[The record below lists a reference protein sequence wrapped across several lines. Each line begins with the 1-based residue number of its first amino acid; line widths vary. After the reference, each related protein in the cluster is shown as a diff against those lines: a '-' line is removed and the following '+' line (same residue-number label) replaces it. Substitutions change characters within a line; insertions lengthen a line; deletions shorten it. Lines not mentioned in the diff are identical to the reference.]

1 MHITNNC
8 DIIDLQLRGRNCVLR
23 EGSFIMKK
31 RALLALGL
39 SVTLMFSNIVTVYAE
54 EDTNGTGSSAEVL
67 ALEAAKNPDDSNSA
81 TVEEDENAAVLAVTQ
96 STNNVGLAGTGDT
109 QTEVTDNV
117 SVKGTNSSGVETT
130 DTATI
135 TVNGNVSAEGE
146 SCKGVVAADK
156 STTTVTGNVTAE
168 GTGSYAVWAG
178 GFGGKE
184 GSTVNAGS
192 VTANGSNST
201 GVYAE
206 NHAKVT
212 VENDVKASEGTTSI
226 PDESGYV
233 HPVIGVSASGNANV
247 TVKGN
252 VEVNGAGTVGI
263 TVSNSGY
270 ITVGGDIT
278 ASGDKYVWEDNGEER
293 EVTGITAVGGLITV
307 KGNVT
312 SAGTGIIIERT
323 DEMINSNVAVK
334 GDVKGSSGIVMNTD
348 SGVTVGGTVT
358 ATDGTGLTILLEE
371 GESTGD
377 VTLGT
382 LSVEKDGE
390 TGILLDVNGMEYLQ
404 TIDDIIKAMPEIN
417 IFEINVKDN
426 ASYLWIDDRTEND
439 TVSGTGI
446 SKEEA
451 MNTILQQ
458 KVNYLLRTE
467 NTSNATISLDQDRAL
482 ENTKITFHV
491 KAADGYQVKGVS
503 AGKAAVIDNGDGSY
517 SVIVP
522 KGGGVNISAIVET
535 IIRDQQQNS
544 GSSESSASDIEVV
557 SAPTP
562 TQYES
567 EQKQVQQMIQ
577 NIVQGGNCVIK
588 SAELISFNRATFEAL
603 AARPDVSVDVIY
615 KWKGIKYKT
624 TIPAGYPVLDLLNED
639 GYCGCLYLNA
649 IFGSEVV
656 E

>member
-1 MHITNNC
+1 
-8 DIIDLQLRGRNCVLR
+8 
-23 EGSFIMKK
+23 MKK

-54 EDTNGTGSSAEVL
+54 EDTNGTESSAEVL

-96 STNNVGLAGTGDT
+96 STNNVGLAGTGDD
-109 QTEVTDNV
+109 QTKAEGNV

-130 DTATI
+130 KNANI
-135 TVNGNVSAEGE
+135 TVIGNVSAEGE
-146 SCKGVVAADK
+146 NCKGVVTADK

-168 GTGSYAVWAG
+168 GTGSFGVWANGSG
-178 GFGGKE
+178 GAGSGIK
-184 GSTVNAGS
+184 GSTVNTGS

-201 GVYAE
+201 GVYAD
-206 NHAKVT
+206 NYAKVT

-226 PDESGYV
+226 PDKSGYV
-233 HPVIGVSASGNANV
+233 HPVIGVRASGNANV

-252 VEVNGAGTVGI
+252 VEVNGTGAEGI

-278 ASGDKYVWEDNGEER
+278 ASGDKYVFKENVEER
-293 EVTGITAVGGLITV
+293 EVTGIKAVGGLITV
-307 KGNVT
+307 NGNVT
-312 SAGTGIIIERT
+312 ATGTGIIIRRT
-323 DEMINSNVAVK
+323 SDMINSDVVVK
-334 GDVKGSSGIVMNTD
+334 GDVKGSSGIVIND
-348 SGVTVGGTVT
+348 NSGVTVGGTVT
-358 ATDGTGLTILLEE
+358 ATDGTGLTILLADEE
-371 GESTGD
+371 SHGNA
-377 VTLGT
+377 TLGT
-382 LSVEKDGE
+382 LNVEKDGE
-390 TGILLDVNGMEYLQ
+390 TGILLDVKGMKYLQ
-404 TIDDIIKAMPEIN
+404 TIDDIMNAIPKID
-417 IFEINVKDN
+417 IFEINVKN
-426 ASYLWIDDRTEND
+426 NEYLQVDDGTENN
-439 TVSGTGI
+439 TILETNI
-446 SKEEA
+446 SKEDV
-451 MNTILQQ
+451 MNRTLQ
-458 KVNYLLRTE
+458 KKINYLLRTE

-503 AGKAAVIDNGDGSY
+503 AGKTAVIDNGDGSY

-522 KGGGVNISAIVET
+522 RGGGVNISAIVEA
-535 IIRDQQQNS
+535 IIRDQQQNG

-567 EQKQVQQMIQ
+567 EQKQVQQMIRS
-577 NIVQGGNCVIK
+577 IAQGGNCVIK
-588 SAELISFNRATFEAL
+588 SVGLISFNRATFEAL

-624 TIPAGYPVLDLLNED
+624 TIPAGYPVFDLLNED

-649 IFGSEVV
+649 IFGSEVA

>member
-1 MHITNNC
+1 
-8 DIIDLQLRGRNCVLR
+8 
-23 EGSFIMKK
+23 
-31 RALLALGL
+31 
-39 SVTLMFSNIVTVYAE
+39 MFSNIVTVYAE
-54 EDTNGTGSSAEVL
+54 EDTNGTENSAEVL

-96 STNNVGLAGTGDT
+96 STNNVGLAGTGDD
-109 QTEVTDNV
+109 QTKAEGNV

-130 DTATI
+130 KNANI
-135 TVNGNVSAEGE
+135 TVIGNVSAEGE
-146 SCKGVVAADK
+146 NCKGVVAADK

-168 GTGSYAVWAG
+168 GTGSFGVWANGSG
-178 GFGGKE
+178 GAGSGTK

-226 PDESGYV
+226 PDERGYV
-233 HPVIGVSASGNANV
+233 HPVIGVSASRNANV

-252 VEVNGAGTVGI
+252 VEVNGTGAEGI

-278 ASGDKYVWEDNGEER
+278 ASGDKYVFKENVEER
-293 EVTGITAVGGLITV
+293 EVTGITAVGGVIKVT
-307 KGNVT
+307 GDVT
-312 SAGTGIIIERT
+312 STGTGIIIERT
-323 DEMINSNVAVK
+323 KEMINTDVAVK

-348 SGVTVGGTVT
+348 SRVTVGGTVT
-358 ATDGTGLTILLEE
+358 ATDGTGLTILLKE
-371 GESTGD
+371 GKSTGD

-390 TGILLDVNGMEYLQ
+390 TGILLDVKGMKYLQ
-404 TIDDIIKAMPEIN
+404 TIDDIMNAIPKID
-417 IFEINVKDN
+417 IFEINVKNN
-426 ASYLWIDDRTEND
+426 AYLQVDDGTENN
-439 TVSGTGI
+439 TILETNI
-446 SKEEA
+446 SKEDV
-451 MNTILQQ
+451 MNRTLQ
-458 KVNYLLRTE
+458 KKINYMLRTE
-467 NTSNATISLDQDRAL
+467 NTSNATISLDKDRAT
-482 ENTKITFHV
+482 ENTRITFYV

-503 AGKAAVIDNGDGSY
+503 AGKTAVIDNGDGSY

-522 KGGGVNISAIVET
+522 RGGGVNISAIVEA
-535 IIRDQQQNS
+535 IIRDQQQNG
-544 GSSESSASDIEVV
+544 GSSESSESLESSASDIEVV

-567 EQKQVQQMIQ
+567 EQKQVQQMIR
-577 NIVQGGNCVIK
+577 NIAQSGNCVIK
-588 SAELISFNRATFEAL
+588 SAGLISFNRATFEAL

-649 IFGSEVV
+649 IFGSEVA

>member
-1 MHITNNC
+1 
-8 DIIDLQLRGRNCVLR
+8 
-23 EGSFIMKK
+23 MKK

-109 QTEVTDNV
+109 QTKVTDNV
-117 SVKGTNSSGVETT
+117 SVKGPNSSGVETT
-130 DTATI
+130 KNASI
-135 TVNGNVSAEGE
+135 TVIGNVSAEGE
-146 SCKGVVAADK
+146 NCKGVVTADK

-168 GTGSYAVWAG
+168 GTGSFGVWANGSG
-178 GFGGKE
+178 GAGSGIK
-184 GSTVNAGS
+184 GSTVNTGS
-192 VTANGSNST
+192 VTANGSNSK

-226 PDESGYV
+226 PDKSGYV
-233 HPVIGVSASGNANV
+233 HPVIGVSASRNANV

-252 VEVNGAGTVGI
+252 VEVNGTGAEGI

-278 ASGDKYVWEDNGEER
+278 ASGDKYVFKENVEER
-293 EVTGITAVGGLITV
+293 EVTGITADGGLITV
-307 KGNVT
+307 NGNVT
-312 SAGTGIIIERT
+312 ATGTGIIIRRT
-323 DEMINSNVAVK
+323 SDMINSNVVVK
-334 GDVKGSSGIVMNTD
+334 GDVKGSSGIVIND
-348 SGVTVGGTVT
+348 NSGVTVGGTVT
-358 ATDGTGLTILLEE
+358 ATDGTGLTILLADEE
-371 GESTGD
+371 SHGNA
-377 VTLGT
+377 TLGT
-382 LSVEKDGE
+382 LNVEKDGE
-390 TGILLDVNGMEYLQ
+390 TGILLDVKGMKYLQ
-404 TIDDIIKAMPEIN
+404 TIDDIMNAIPKID
-417 IFEINVKDN
+417 IFEINVKNN
-426 ASYLWIDDRTEND
+426 AYLQVDDGTENN
-439 TVSGTGI
+439 TILETNI
-446 SKEEA
+446 SKEDV
-451 MNTILQQ
+451 MNRTLQ
-458 KVNYLLRTE
+458 KKINYLLRTE

-503 AGKAAVIDNGDGSY
+503 AGKTAVIDNGDGSY

-522 KGGGVNISAIVET
+522 RGGGVNISAIVEA
-535 IIRDQQQNS
+535 IIRDQQQNG

-567 EQKQVQQMIQ
+567 EQKQVQQMIRS
-577 NIVQGGNCVIK
+577 IAQGGNCVIK
-588 SAELISFNRATFEAL
+588 SAGLISFNRATFEAL

-649 IFGSEVV
+649 IFGSEVA

>member
-1 MHITNNC
+1 
-8 DIIDLQLRGRNCVLR
+8 
-23 EGSFIMKK
+23 
-31 RALLALGL
+31 
-39 SVTLMFSNIVTVYAE
+39 MFSNIVTVYAE
-54 EDTNGTGSSAEVL
+54 EDTNGTESSAEVL

-81 TVEEDENAAVLAVTQ
+81 TVEEDENAAVLAGTQ

-109 QTEVTDNV
+109 QTKVTDNV
-117 SVKGTNSSGVETT
+117 SVKGPNSSGVETT
-130 DTATI
+130 KNANI
-135 TVNGNVSAEGE
+135 TVIGNVSAEGE
-146 SCKGVVAADK
+146 NCKGVVAADK

-168 GTGSYAVWAG
+168 GTGSFGVWANGSG
-178 GFGGKE
+178 GAGSGIK
-184 GSTVNAGS
+184 GSTVNTGS

-201 GVYAE
+201 GVYAD
-206 NHAKVT
+206 NYAKVT

-226 PDESGYV
+226 PDKSGYV
-233 HPVIGVSASGNANV
+233 HPVIGVRASGNDNV

-252 VEVNGAGTVGI
+252 VEVNGTGAEGI

-278 ASGDKYVWEDNGEER
+278 ASGDKYVFKENVEER
-293 EVTGITAVGGLITV
+293 EVTGIKAVGGLITV
-307 KGNVT
+307 NGNVT
-312 SAGTGIIIERT
+312 ATGTGIIIRRT
-323 DEMINSNVAVK
+323 SDMINSDVVVK
-334 GDVKGSSGIVMNTD
+334 GDVKGSSGIVIND
-348 SGVTVGGTVT
+348 NSGVTVGGTVT
-358 ATDGTGLTILLEE
+358 ATDGTGLTILLADEE
-371 GESTGD
+371 SHGNA
-377 VTLGT
+377 TLGT
-382 LSVEKDGE
+382 LNVEKDGE
-390 TGILLDVNGMEYLQ
+390 TGILLDVKGMKYLQ
-404 TIDDIIKAMPEIN
+404 TIDDIMNAIPKID
-417 IFEINVKDN
+417 IFEINVKN
-426 ASYLWIDDRTEND
+426 NEYLQVDDGTENN
-439 TVSGTGI
+439 TILETNI
-446 SKEEA
+446 SKEDV
-451 MNTILQQ
+451 MNRTLQ
-458 KVNYLLRTE
+458 KKINYLLRTE

-503 AGKAAVIDNGDGSY
+503 AGKTAVIDNGDGSY

-522 KGGGVNISAIVET
+522 RGGGVNISAIVEA
-535 IIRDQQQNS
+535 IIRDQQQNG

-567 EQKQVQQMIQ
+567 EQKQVQQMIRS
-577 NIVQGGNCVIK
+577 IAQGGNCVIK
-588 SAELISFNRATFEAL
+588 SAGLISFNRATFEAL

-649 IFGSEVV
+649 IFGSEVA

>member
-1 MHITNNC
+1 
-8 DIIDLQLRGRNCVLR
+8 
-23 EGSFIMKK
+23 MKK

-54 EDTNGTGSSAEVL
+54 EDTNGTGSSAGVL

-81 TVEEDENAAVLAVTQ
+81 TGEEDENAAVLAGTQ
-96 STNNVGLAGTGDT
+96 STNKVGLAGTEDT
-109 QTEVTDNV
+109 QIEVTDNV

-130 DTATI
+130 KNASI
-135 TVNGNVSAEGE
+135 TVIGNVSAEGE

-168 GTGSYAVWAG
+168 GTGSYGVWAKGSG
-178 GFGGKE
+178 GVGSGTK

-192 VTANGSNST
+192 VTAKGSEST
-201 GVYAE
+201 GIYAD
-206 NHAKVT
+206 NYAKVT
-212 VENDVKASEGTTSI
+212 VENDVKASEGTTDI
-226 PDESGYV
+226 PDGGKYV
-233 HPVIGVSASGNANV
+233 SPVIGVSASGNANV

-252 VEVNGAGTVGI
+252 VEVNGTGAEGI

-278 ASGDKYVWEDNGEER
+278 ASGGKYVWEGKGEER
-293 EVTGITAVGGLITV
+293 EVTGIEAEGGTV
-307 KGNVT
+307 IVNGNVT
-312 SAGTGIIIERT
+312 ATGTGIIIRRT
-323 DEMINSNVAVK
+323 SDMINSDVAVK

-371 GESTGD
+371 GKSTGD

-382 LSVEKDGE
+382 LSVEKAGE
-390 TGILLDVNGMEYLQ
+390 TGILLDVNGMENLQ
-404 TIDDIIKAMPEIN
+404 TIDDIIKAMPKIN

-426 ASYLWIDDRTEND
+426 ASYLWVDDGKQDNAI
-439 TVSGTGI
+439 SGTDI

-467 NTSNATISLDQDRAL
+467 NTSNATISLDQDRAV

-522 KGGGVNISAIVET
+522 RGGGVNISAIVEA

-544 GSSESSASDIEVV
+544 GSSESSESSTSDVEVT

-577 NIVQGGNCVIK
+577 NIAQGGNCVIK
-588 SAELISFNRATFEAL
+588 SAGLISFNRATFEAL

-649 IFGSEVV
+649 IFGSEVA

>member
-1 MHITNNC
+1 
-8 DIIDLQLRGRNCVLR
+8 
-23 EGSFIMKK
+23 MKK

-54 EDTNGTGSSAEVL
+54 EDTNGTESSAEVL
-67 ALEAAKNPDDSNSA
+67 ALEAAKNPDESDSA

-109 QTEVTDNV
+109 QTKVTDNV
-117 SVKGTNSSGVETT
+117 SVKGPNSSGVETT
-130 DTATI
+130 KNASI
-135 TVNGNVSAEGE
+135 TVIGNVSAEGE
-146 SCKGVVAADK
+146 NCKGVVAADK

-168 GTGSYAVWAG
+168 GTGSFGVWANGSG
-178 GFGGKE
+178 GAGSGTK
-184 GSTVNAGS
+184 GSTVNTGS

-201 GVYAE
+201 GVYAD
-206 NHAKVT
+206 NYAKVT

-226 PDESGYV
+226 PDKSGYV

-252 VEVNGAGTVGI
+252 VEVNGTGAEGI
-263 TVSNSGY
+263 TVSTTGE
-270 ITVGGDIT
+270 ITVGGDII
-278 ASGDKYVWEDNGEER
+278 ASGDKYVWKGNGEER
-293 EVTGITAVGGLITV
+293 EVTGITAVGGVIKVT
-307 KGNVT
+307 GDVT
-312 SAGTGIIIERT
+312 STGTGIIIIRRT
-323 DEMINSNVAVK
+323 DTMINSDVAVK

-348 SGVTVGGTVT
+348 SRVTVGGTVT

-390 TGILLDVNGMEYLQ
+390 TGILLDVKGMNNLQ
-404 TIDDIIKAMPEIN
+404 TIDDIMNAIPEIN

-426 ASYLWIDDRTEND
+426 ASYLWVDDGKQD
-439 TVSGTGI
+439 DAISGTGI

-503 AGKAAVIDNGDGSY
+503 AGKTAVIDNGDGSY

-522 KGGGVNISAIVET
+522 RGGGVNISAIVEA
-535 IIRDQQQNS
+535 IIRDQQQNG

-567 EQKQVQQMIQ
+567 EQKQVQQMIRS
-577 NIVQGGNCVIK
+577 IAQGGNCVIK
-588 SAELISFNRATFEAL
+588 SAGLISFNRATFEAL

-649 IFGSEVV
+649 IFGSEVA

>member
-1 MHITNNC
+1 
-8 DIIDLQLRGRNCVLR
+8 
-23 EGSFIMKK
+23 MKK

-54 EDTNGTGSSAEVL
+54 EDTNGTESSAEVL

-109 QTEVTDNV
+109 QTKVTDNV
-117 SVKGTNSSGVETT
+117 SVKGPNSSGVETT
-130 DTATI
+130 KNASI
-135 TVNGNVSAEGE
+135 TVIGNVSAEGE
-146 SCKGVVAADK
+146 NCKGVVAADK

-168 GTGSYAVWAG
+168 GTGSFGVWANGSG
-178 GFGGKE
+178 GAGSGTK

-192 VTANGSNST
+192 VTAKGSEST
-201 GVYAE
+201 GIYAD
-206 NHAKVT
+206 NYAKVT
-212 VENDVKASEGTTSI
+212 AENDVKASEGTTDI
-226 PDESGYV
+226 PDDGKYV
-233 HPVIGVSASGNANV
+233 SPVIGVRASGNADV

-252 VEVNGAGTVGI
+252 VEVNGTGAVGI
-263 TVSNSGY
+263 TVSTTGE

-278 ASGDKYVWEDNGEER
+278 ASGNKYVWEENGEER
-293 EVTGITAVGGLITV
+293 EVTGITAVGGVIKVT
-307 KGNVT
+307 GDVT
-312 SAGTGIIIERT
+312 STGTGIIIERT
-323 DEMINSNVAVK
+323 KEMINSDVAVK

-348 SGVTVGGTVT
+348 SRVTVGGTVT

-371 GESTGD
+371 GKSTGD

-382 LSVEKDGE
+382 LSVERDGE
-390 TGILLDVNGMEYLQ
+390 TGILLDVKGMENLQ

-426 ASYLWIDDRTEND
+426 ASYLWVDD
-439 TVSGTGI
+439 GTQDDAISAIGI

-482 ENTKITFHV
+482 EYTKITFHV

-522 KGGGVNISAIVET
+522 RGGGVNISAIVEA
-535 IIRDQQQNS
+535 IIRDQQQNG
-544 GSSESSASDIEVV
+544 GSSESSTSDIEVT

-577 NIVQGGNCVIK
+577 NIAQGGNCVIK
-588 SAELISFNRATFEAL
+588 SAGLISFNRATFEAL

-639 GYCGCLYLNA
+639 GYCGCFYLNA
-649 IFGSEVV
+649 IFGSEVA

>member
-1 MHITNNC
+1 
-8 DIIDLQLRGRNCVLR
+8 
-23 EGSFIMKK
+23 MKK

-54 EDTNGTGSSAEVL
+54 EDTNGTESSAEVL

-109 QTEVTDNV
+109 QTKVTDNV
-117 SVKGTNSSGVETT
+117 SVKGPNSSGVETT
-130 DTATI
+130 KNASI
-135 TVNGNVSAEGE
+135 TVIGNVSAEGE
-146 SCKGVVAADK
+146 NCKGVVAADK

-168 GTGSYAVWAG
+168 GTGSFGVWANGSG
-178 GFGGKE
+178 GAGSGTK
-184 GSTVNAGS
+184 GSTVNTGS

-201 GVYAE
+201 GVYAD
-206 NHAKVT
+206 NYAKVT

-226 PDESGYV
+226 PDKSGYV
-233 HPVIGVSASGNANV
+233 HPVIGVRASGNANV

-252 VEVNGAGTVGI
+252 VEVNGTGAEGI

-278 ASGDKYVWEDNGEER
+278 ASGDKYVFKENVEER
-293 EVTGITAVGGLITV
+293 EVTGITADGGLITV
-307 KGNVT
+307 NGNVT
-312 SAGTGIIIERT
+312 ATGTGIIIRRT
-323 DEMINSNVAVK
+323 SDMINSDVVVK
-334 GDVKGSSGIVMNTD
+334 GDVKGSSGIVIND
-348 SGVTVGGTVT
+348 NSGVTVGGTVT
-358 ATDGTGLTILLEE
+358 ATDGTGLTILLADEE
-371 GESTGD
+371 SHGNA
-377 VTLGT
+377 TLGT
-382 LSVEKDGE
+382 LNVEKDGE
-390 TGILLDVNGMEYLQ
+390 TGILLDVKGMKYLQ
-404 TIDDIIKAMPEIN
+404 TIDDIMNAIPKID
-417 IFEINVKDN
+417 IFEINVKNN
-426 ASYLWIDDRTEND
+426 AYLQVDDGTENN
-439 TVSGTGI
+439 TILETNI
-446 SKEEA
+446 SKEDV
-451 MNTILQQ
+451 MNRTLQ
-458 KVNYLLRTE
+458 KKINYLLRTE

-503 AGKAAVIDNGDGSY
+503 AGKTAVIDNGDGSY

-522 KGGGVNISAIVET
+522 RGGGVNISAIVEA
-535 IIRDQQQNS
+535 IIRDQQQNG

-567 EQKQVQQMIQ
+567 EQKQVQQMIRS
-577 NIVQGGNCVIK
+577 IAQGGNCVIK
-588 SAELISFNRATFEAL
+588 SAGLISFNRATFEAL

-649 IFGSEVV
+649 IFGSEVA

>member
-1 MHITNNC
+1 
-8 DIIDLQLRGRNCVLR
+8 
-23 EGSFIMKK
+23 MKK

-54 EDTNGTGSSAEVL
+54 EDTNGTESSAEVL

-81 TVEEDENAAVLAVTQ
+81 TVEEDENAAVLAGTQ
-96 STNNVGLAGTGDT
+96 STNKVGWSEGGNT
-109 QTEVTDNV
+109 QTEVKGNV
-117 SVKGTNSSGVETT
+117 LVEGENCKGVETT

-146 SCKGVVAADK
+146 NCKGVVAADK

-168 GTGSYAVWAG
+168 GTGSFGVWANGSG
-178 GFGGKE
+178 GAGSGTK

-226 PDESGYV
+226 PDKSGYV
-233 HPVIGVSASGNANV
+233 HPVIGVRASGNADV

-252 VEVNGAGTVGI
+252 VEVNGTGAVGI
-263 TVSNSGY
+263 TVSTTGE

-278 ASGDKYVWEDNGEER
+278 ASGNKYVWEENGEER
-293 EVTGITAVGGLITV
+293 EVTGITAVGGVIKVT
-307 KGNVT
+307 GDVT
-312 SAGTGIIIERT
+312 STGTGIIIERT
-323 DEMINSNVAVK
+323 KEMINSDVAVK

-348 SGVTVGGTVT
+348 SRVTVGGTVT

-371 GESTGD
+371 GKSTGD

-382 LSVEKDGE
+382 LSVERDGE
-390 TGILLDVNGMEYLQ
+390 TGILLDVKGMENLQ

-426 ASYLWIDDRTEND
+426 ASYLWVDDGTEND
-439 TVSGTGI
+439 TVLGTDI
-446 SKEEA
+446 SKAEA

-503 AGKAAVIDNGDGSY
+503 AGKTAVIDNGDGSY

-522 KGGGVNISAIVET
+522 RGGGVNISAIVEA
-535 IIRDQQQNS
+535 IIRDQQQNG

-567 EQKQVQQMIQ
+567 EQKQVQQMIRS
-577 NIVQGGNCVIK
+577 IAQGGNCVIK
-588 SAELISFNRATFEAL
+588 SAGLISFNRATFEAL

-639 GYCGCLYLNA
+639 GYCGCFYLNA
-649 IFGSEVV
+649 IFGSEVA

>member
-1 MHITNNC
+1 
-8 DIIDLQLRGRNCVLR
+8 
-23 EGSFIMKK
+23 MKK

-54 EDTNGTGSSAEVL
+54 EDTNGTESSAEVL
-67 ALEAAKNPDDSNSA
+67 ALEAAKNPDESDSA
-81 TVEEDENAAVLAVTQ
+81 TVEEDENAAVLAGTQ
-96 STNNVGLAGTGDT
+96 STNKVGWSEGGNT
-109 QTEVTDNV
+109 QTEVKGNV
-117 SVKGTNSSGVETT
+117 LVEGENCKGVETT

-146 SCKGVVAADK
+146 NCKGVVTADK

-168 GTGSYAVWAG
+168 GTGSFGVWANGSG
-178 GFGGKE
+178 GAGSGTK

-192 VTANGSNST
+192 VTAKGSEST
-201 GVYAE
+201 GIYAD
-206 NHAKVT
+206 NYAKVT
-212 VENDVKASEGTTSI
+212 AENDVKASEGTTDI
-226 PDESGYV
+226 PDDGKYV
-233 HPVIGVSASGNANV
+233 SPVIGVRASGNADV

-252 VEVNGAGTVGI
+252 VEVNGTGAVGI
-263 TVSNSGY
+263 TVSTTGE
-270 ITVGGDIT
+270 ITVGGDII
-278 ASGDKYVWEDNGEER
+278 ASGDKYVWEGKGEER
-293 EVTGITAVGGLITV
+293 EVTGIIAEGGVIKVT
-307 KGNVT
+307 GDVT
-312 SAGTGIIIERT
+312 STGTGIIIERT
-323 DEMINSNVAVK
+323 DEMINSDVAVK

-348 SGVTVGGTVT
+348 SRVTVGGTVT

-371 GESTGD
+371 GKSTGD

-382 LSVEKDGE
+382 LSVEKAGE
-390 TGILLDVNGMEYLQ
+390 TGILLDVKGMNNLQ

-426 ASYLWIDDRTEND
+426 TSYLWVDDGKQD
-439 TVSGTGI
+439 DAISAIGI

-503 AGKAAVIDNGDGSY
+503 AGKTAVIDNGDGSY

-522 KGGGVNISAIVET
+522 RGGGVNISAIVEA
-535 IIRDQQQNS
+535 IIRDQQQNG

-567 EQKQVQQMIQ
+567 EQKQVQQMIRS
-577 NIVQGGNCVIK
+577 IAQGGNCVIK
-588 SAELISFNRATFEAL
+588 SAGLISFNRATFEAL

>member
-1 MHITNNC
+1 
-8 DIIDLQLRGRNCVLR
+8 
-23 EGSFIMKK
+23 MKK

-54 EDTNGTGSSAEVL
+54 EDTNGTESSAEVL

-109 QTEVTDNV
+109 QTKVTDNV
-117 SVKGTNSSGVETT
+117 SVKGPNSSGVETT
-130 DTATI
+130 KNASI
-135 TVNGNVSAEGE
+135 TVIGNVSAEGE
-146 SCKGVVAADK
+146 NCKGVVAADK

-168 GTGSYAVWAG
+168 GTGSFGVWANGSG
-178 GFGGKE
+178 GAGSGTK
-184 GSTVNAGS
+184 GSTVNTGS

-201 GVYAE
+201 GVYAD
-206 NHAKVT
+206 NYAKVT

-226 PDESGYV
+226 PDKSGYV
-233 HPVIGVSASGNANV
+233 HPVIGVRASGNANV

-252 VEVNGAGTVGI
+252 VEVNGTGAEGI

-278 ASGDKYVWEDNGEER
+278 ASGDKYVFKENVEER
-293 EVTGITAVGGLITV
+293 EVTGIKAVGGLITV
-307 KGNVT
+307 NGNVT
-312 SAGTGIIIERT
+312 ATGTGIIIRRT
-323 DEMINSNVAVK
+323 SDMINSDVAVK

-348 SGVTVGGTVT
+348 SRVTVGGTVT

-371 GESTGD
+371 GKSTGD

-390 TGILLDVNGMEYLQ
+390 TGILLDVKGMNNLQ

-426 ASYLWIDDRTEND
+426 ASCLWVDDGKQD
-439 TVSGTGI
+439 DAISKIGI

-482 ENTKITFHV
+482 EYTKITFHV
-491 KAADGYQVKGVS
+491 KAANGYQVKGVS

-522 KGGGVNISAIVET
+522 RGGGVNISAIVEA
-535 IIRDQQQNS
+535 IIRDQQQNG

-567 EQKQVQQMIQ
+567 EQKQVQQMIRS
-577 NIVQGGNCVIK
+577 IAQGGNCVIN
-588 SAELISFNRATFEAL
+588 SAGLISFNRATFEAL

>member
-1 MHITNNC
+1 
-8 DIIDLQLRGRNCVLR
+8 
-23 EGSFIMKK
+23 MKK

-54 EDTNGTGSSAEVL
+54 EDTNGTESSAEVL

-109 QTEVTDNV
+109 QTKVTDNV
-117 SVKGTNSSGVETT
+117 SVKGPNSSGVETT
-130 DTATI
+130 KNASI
-135 TVNGNVSAEGE
+135 TVIGNVSAEGE
-146 SCKGVVAADK
+146 NCKGVVAADK

-168 GTGSYAVWAG
+168 GTGSFGVWANGSG
-178 GFGGKE
+178 GAGSGIK
-184 GSTVNAGS
+184 GSTVNTGS

-201 GVYAE
+201 GVYAD
-206 NHAKVT
+206 NYAKVT

-226 PDESGYV
+226 PDKSGYV
-233 HPVIGVSASGNANV
+233 HPVIGVSASRNANV

-252 VEVNGAGTVGI
+252 VEVNGTGAEGI

-278 ASGDKYVWEDNGEER
+278 ASGDKYVFKENVEER
-293 EVTGITAVGGLITV
+293 EVTGITADGGLITV
-307 KGNVT
+307 NGNVT
-312 SAGTGIIIERT
+312 ATGTGIIIRRT
-323 DEMINSNVAVK
+323 SDMINSNVVVK
-334 GDVKGSSGIVMNTD
+334 GDVKGSSGIVIND
-348 SGVTVGGTVT
+348 NSGVTVGGTVT
-358 ATDGTGLTILLEE
+358 ATDGTGLTILLADEE
-371 GESTGD
+371 SHGNA
-377 VTLGT
+377 TLGT
-382 LSVEKDGE
+382 LNVEKDGE
-390 TGILLDVNGMEYLQ
+390 TGILLDVKGMKYLQ
-404 TIDDIIKAMPEIN
+404 TIDDIMNAIPKID
-417 IFEINVKDN
+417 IFEINVKNN
-426 ASYLWIDDRTEND
+426 AYLQVDDGTENN
-439 TVSGTGI
+439 TILETNI
-446 SKEEA
+446 SKEDV
-451 MNTILQQ
+451 MNRTLQ
-458 KVNYLLRTE
+458 KKINYLLRTE

-482 ENTKITFHV
+482 ENTTITFHV

-503 AGKAAVIDNGDGSY
+503 AGKTAVIDNGDGSY

-522 KGGGVNISAIVET
+522 RGGGVNISAIVEA
-535 IIRDQQQNS
+535 IIRDQQQNG
-544 GSSESSASDIEVV
+544 GSSESSESSESSTSDIEVT

-577 NIVQGGNCVIK
+577 NIAQGGNCVIK
-588 SAELISFNRATFEAL
+588 SAGLISFNRATFEAL

-649 IFGSEVV
+649 IFGSEVA

>member
-1 MHITNNC
+1 
-8 DIIDLQLRGRNCVLR
+8 
-23 EGSFIMKK
+23 MKK

-81 TVEEDENAAVLAVTQ
+81 TVKEDENAAVLAGTQ

-109 QTEVTDNV
+109 QTKVTDNV

-130 DTATI
+130 KNASI
-135 TVNGNVSAEGE
+135 TVIGNVSAEGKN
-146 SCKGVVAADK
+146 CKGVVAANK

-168 GTGSYAVWAG
+168 GTGSYGVWANGSG
-178 GFGGKE
+178 GVGSGTK

-192 VTANGSNST
+192 VTAKGSESI
-201 GVYAE
+201 GIYAD
-206 NHAKVT
+206 NYAKVT
-212 VENDVKASEGTTSI
+212 VENDVKASEGTTDI
-226 PDESGYV
+226 PDGGKYV
-233 HPVIGVSASGNANV
+233 SPVIGVSASGNANV

-252 VEVNGAGTVGI
+252 VEVNGTGAEGI
-263 TVSNSGY
+263 TVSTTGE
-270 ITVGGDIT
+270 ITVGGDII
-278 ASGDKYVWEDNGEER
+278 ASGDKYVWEGKGEER
-293 EVTGITAVGGLITV
+293 EVTGIEAEGGTV
-307 KGNVT
+307 IVNGNVT
-312 SAGTGIIIERT
+312 ATGTGIIIIRRT
-323 DEMINSNVAVK
+323 SDMINSDVAVT
-334 GDVKGSSGIVMNTD
+334 GDVKGSSGIVMND
-348 SGVTVGGTVT
+348 NSRVTVGGTVT
-358 ATDGTGLTILLEE
+358 ATDGTGLTILLADEE
-371 GESTGD
+371 SNGNA
-377 VTLGT
+377 TLGT
-382 LSVEKDGE
+382 LNVEKYGE
-390 TGILLDVNGMEYLQ
+390 TGILLDVNRMENLQ

-439 TVSGTGI
+439 TVSRSDI
-446 SKEEA
+446 SKAEA

-503 AGKAAVIDNGDGSY
+503 AGKTDVIDNGDGSY

-522 KGGGVNISAIVET
+522 RGGGVNISAIVEA

-577 NIVQGGNCVIK
+577 NIAQGGNCVIK
-588 SAELISFNRATFEAL
+588 SAGLISFNRATFEAL

>member
-1 MHITNNC
+1 
-8 DIIDLQLRGRNCVLR
+8 
-23 EGSFIMKK
+23 MKK

-81 TVEEDENAAVLAVTQ
+81 TGEEDENAAVLAGTQ
-96 STNNVGLAGTGDT
+96 STNNVGWSEGGNT
-109 QTEVTDNV
+109 QTEVKGNV
-117 SVKGTNSSGVETT
+117 SVEGANSSGVETT

-168 GTGSYAVWAG
+168 GTGSYGVWANGSG
-178 GFGGKE
+178 GAGSESK

-201 GVYAE
+201 GVYAD
-206 NHAKVT
+206 NYAKVT

-226 PDESGYV
+226 PDKSGYV
-233 HPVIGVSASGNANV
+233 HPVIGVRASGNADV

-252 VEVNGAGTVGI
+252 VEVNGTGAVGI
-263 TVSNSGY
+263 TVSRSGY

-278 ASGDKYVWEDNGEER
+278 ASGDKYVWEGNGEER
-293 EVTGITAVGGLITV
+293 EVTGIEAEGGIV
-307 KGNVT
+307 IVNGNVT
-312 SAGTGIIIERT
+312 ATGTGIIIRRT
-323 DEMINSNVAVK
+323 SDMINSDVAVK
-334 GDVKGSSGIVMNTD
+334 GDVKGSSGIVIND
-348 SGVTVGGTVT
+348 NSGVTVGGTVT
-358 ATDGTGLTILLEE
+358 ATDGTGLTILLEDE
-371 GESTGD
+371 KSHGD

-382 LSVEKDGE
+382 LNVEKDGE
-390 TGILLDVNGMEYLQ
+390 TGILLDVKGMNNLQ
-404 TIDDIIKAMPEIN
+404 TIDDIIKAMPKIN

-426 ASYLWIDDRTEND
+426 ASYLWIDDGKQD
-439 TVSGTGI
+439 DAISGTGI

-467 NTSNATISLDQDRAL
+467 NTSNVTISLDQDRAL

-503 AGKAAVIDNGDGSY
+503 AGKTAVIDNGDGSY

-522 KGGGVNISAIVET
+522 RGGGVNISAIVEA
-535 IIRDQQQNS
+535 IIRDQQQNG
-544 GSSESSASDIEVV
+544 GSSESSESSESSTSDIEVT

-577 NIVQGGNCVIK
+577 NIAQGGNCVIK
-588 SAELISFNRATFEAL
+588 SAGLISFNRATFEAL

-649 IFGSEVV
+649 IFGSEVA

>member
-1 MHITNNC
+1 
-8 DIIDLQLRGRNCVLR
+8 
-23 EGSFIMKK
+23 MKK

-54 EDTNGTGSSAEVL
+54 EDTNGTESSAEVL

-81 TVEEDENAAVLAVTQ
+81 TGEEDENAAVLAGTQ
-96 STNNVGLAGTGDT
+96 STNNVGWSEGGNT
-109 QTEVTDNV
+109 QTEVKGNV
-117 SVKGTNSSGVETT
+117 SVEGANSSGVETT

-168 GTGSYAVWAG
+168 GTRSYGVWAG

-212 VENDVKASEGTTSI
+212 VENDVKASEGTTDI
-226 PDESGYV
+226 PDDGKYV
-233 HPVIGVSASGNANV
+233 SPVIGVRASGNADV

-252 VEVNGAGTVGI
+252 VEVNGTGAVGI
-263 TVSNSGY
+263 TVSTTGE

-278 ASGDKYVWEDNGEER
+278 ASGNKYVWEENGEER
-293 EVTGITAVGGLITV
+293 EVTGITAVGGVIKVT
-307 KGNVT
+307 GDVT
-312 SAGTGIIIERT
+312 STGTGIIIERT
-323 DEMINSNVAVK
+323 KEMINSDVAVK

-348 SGVTVGGTVT
+348 SRVTVGGTVT

-371 GESTGD
+371 GKSTGD

-382 LSVEKDGE
+382 LSVERDGE
-390 TGILLDVNGMEYLQ
+390 TGILLDVKGMENLQ
-404 TIDDIIKAMPEIN
+404 TIDDIMNAIPKIN

-426 ASYLWIDDRTEND
+426 ASYLWVDDGNQD
-439 TVSGTGI
+439 DVISGTGI

-482 ENTKITFHV
+482 ENTTITFHV

-503 AGKAAVIDNGDGSY
+503 AGKTAVIDNGDGSY

-522 KGGGVNISAIVET
+522 RGGGVNISAIVEA
-535 IIRDQQQNS
+535 IIRDQQQNG
-544 GSSESSASDIEVV
+544 GSSESSESSESSTSDIEVT

-577 NIVQGGNCVIK
+577 NIAQGGNCVIK
-588 SAELISFNRATFEAL
+588 SAGLISFNRATFEAL

-649 IFGSEVV
+649 IFGSEVA

>member
-1 MHITNNC
+1 
-8 DIIDLQLRGRNCVLR
+8 
-23 EGSFIMKK
+23 
-31 RALLALGL
+31 
-39 SVTLMFSNIVTVYAE
+39 MFSNIVTVYAE
-54 EDTNGTGSSAEVL
+54 EDTNGTENSAEVL

-96 STNNVGLAGTGDT
+96 STNNVGLAGTGDD
-109 QTEVTDNV
+109 QTKAEGNV

-130 DTATI
+130 KNANI
-135 TVNGNVSAEGE
+135 TVIGNVSAEGE
-146 SCKGVVAADK
+146 NCKGVVAADK

-168 GTGSYAVWAG
+168 GTGSFGVWANGSG
-178 GFGGKE
+178 GAGSGTK

-226 PDESGYV
+226 PDERGYV
-233 HPVIGVSASGNANV
+233 HPVIGVSASRNANV

-252 VEVNGAGTVGI
+252 VEVNGTGAEGI

-278 ASGDKYVWEDNGEER
+278 ASGDKYVFKENVEER
-293 EVTGITAVGGLITV
+293 EVTGITAVGGVITV
-307 KGNVT
+307 NGNVT
-312 SAGTGIIIERT
+312 ATGTGIIIRRT
-323 DEMINSNVAVK
+323 SDMINSDVVVK
-334 GDVKGSSGIVMNTD
+334 GDVKGSSGIVIND
-348 SGVTVGGTVT
+348 NSGVTVGGTVT
-358 ATDGTGLTILLEE
+358 ATDGTGLTILLADEE
-371 GESTGD
+371 SHGNA
-377 VTLGT
+377 TLGT
-382 LSVEKDGE
+382 LNVEKDGE
-390 TGILLDVNGMEYLQ
+390 TGILLDVKGMKYLQ
-404 TIDDIIKAMPEIN
+404 TIDDIMNAIPKID
-417 IFEINVKDN
+417 IFEINVKNN
-426 ASYLWIDDRTEND
+426 AYLQVDDGTENN
-439 TVSGTGI
+439 TILETNI
-446 SKEEA
+446 SKEDV
-451 MNTILQQ
+451 MNRTLQ
-458 KVNYLLRTE
+458 KKINYMLRTE
-467 NTSNATISLDQDRAL
+467 NTSNATISLDKDRAT
-482 ENTKITFHV
+482 ENTRITFYV

-503 AGKAAVIDNGDGSY
+503 AGKTAVIDNGDGSY

-522 KGGGVNISAIVET
+522 RGGGVNISAIVEA
-535 IIRDQQQNS
+535 IIRDQQQNG

-567 EQKQVQQMIQ
+567 EQKQVQQMIRS
-577 NIVQGGNCVIK
+577 IAQGGNCVIK
-588 SAELISFNRATFEAL
+588 SAGLISFNRATFEAL

-649 IFGSEVV
+649 IFGSEVA

>member
-1 MHITNNC
+1 
-8 DIIDLQLRGRNCVLR
+8 
-23 EGSFIMKK
+23 MKK

-67 ALEAAKNPDDSNSA
+67 ALEAAKNPDESDSA

-109 QTEVTDNV
+109 QTKVTDNV
-117 SVKGTNSSGVETT
+117 SVKGPNSSGVETT
-130 DTATI
+130 KNASI
-135 TVNGNVSAEGE
+135 TVIGNVSAEGE
-146 SCKGVVAADK
+146 NCKGVVAADK

-168 GTGSYAVWAG
+168 GTGSFGVWANGSG
-178 GFGGKE
+178 GAGSGTK
-184 GSTVNAGS
+184 GSTVNTGS

-201 GVYAE
+201 GVYAD
-206 NHAKVT
+206 NYAKVT

-226 PDESGYV
+226 PDKSGYV

-252 VEVNGAGTVGI
+252 VEVNGTGAEGI
-263 TVSNSGY
+263 TVSTTGE
-270 ITVGGDIT
+270 ITVGGDII
-278 ASGDKYVWEDNGEER
+278 ASGDKYVWESKGEER
-293 EVTGITAVGGLITV
+293 EVAGIIAEGGVIKVTGD
-307 KGNVT
+307 VT
-312 SAGTGIIIERT
+312 STGTGIIIRRT
-323 DEMINSNVAVK
+323 SDMINSDVAVT
-334 GDVKGSSGIVMNTD
+334 GDVKGSSGIVMND
-348 SGVTVGGTVT
+348 NSRVTVGGAVT
-358 ATDGTGLTILLEE
+358 ATDGTGLTILLADEE
-371 GESTGD
+371 SNGNA
-377 VTLGT
+377 TLGT
-382 LSVEKDGE
+382 LNVEKDGE
-390 TGILLDVNGMEYLQ
+390 TGILLDVNRMKNLQ

-439 TVSGTGI
+439 TVLETDI
-446 SKEEA
+446 SKAEA

-467 NTSNATISLDQDRAL
+467 NTSNATISLDQDKAL
-482 ENTKITFHV
+482 ENTTITFHV

-522 KGGGVNISAIVET
+522 RGGGVNISAIVEA
-535 IIRDQQQNS
+535 IIRDQQQNG
-544 GSSESSASDIEVV
+544 GSSESSESSESSTSDIEVT

-577 NIVQGGNCVIK
+577 NIAQGGNCVIK
-588 SAELISFNRATFEAL
+588 SAGLISFNRATFEAL

>member
-1 MHITNNC
+1 
-8 DIIDLQLRGRNCVLR
+8 
-23 EGSFIMKK
+23 MKK

-81 TVEEDENAAVLAVTQ
+81 TVEEDENAAVLAGTQ
-96 STNNVGLAGTGDT
+96 STNNVGLAGTEDI
-109 QTEVTDNV
+109 QIEVTDDV
-117 SVKGTNSSGVETT
+117 SVKGPNSSGVETT
-130 DTATI
+130 KNASI
-135 TVNGNVSAEGE
+135 TVIGNVSAEGE
-146 SCKGVVAADK
+146 NCNGVVAADK

-168 GTGSYAVWAG
+168 GTGSYGVWANGSG
-178 GFGGKE
+178 GVGSGTK

-192 VTANGSNST
+192 VTANGSNSI

-233 HPVIGVSASGNANV
+233 RPVIGVSASGNANV

-252 VEVNGAGTVGI
+252 VEVNGTGAEGI
-263 TVSNSGY
+263 TVSTTGE
-270 ITVGGDIT
+270 ITVGGDII
-278 ASGDKYVWEDNGEER
+278 ASGDKYVWEGKGEER
-293 EVTGITAVGGLITV
+293 EVTGIEAEGGTV
-307 KGNVT
+307 IVNGNVT
-312 SAGTGIIIERT
+312 ATGTGIIIIRRT
-323 DEMINSNVAVK
+323 SDMINSDVAVK
-334 GDVKGSSGIVMNTD
+334 GDVKGSSGIVMND
-348 SGVTVGGTVT
+348 NSRVTVGGTVT
-358 ATDGTGLTILLEE
+358 ATDGTGLTILLADEE
-371 GESTGD
+371 SIGD

-382 LSVEKDGE
+382 LNVEKDGE
-390 TGILLDVNGMEYLQ
+390 TGILLDVNRMENLQ

-439 TVSGTGI
+439 TVSGRDI
-446 SKEEA
+446 SKAEA

-503 AGKAAVIDNGDGSY
+503 AGKTDVIDNGDGSY

-522 KGGGVNISAIVET
+522 RGGGVNISAIVEA

-577 NIVQGGNCVIK
+577 NIAQGGNCVIK
-588 SAELISFNRATFEAL
+588 SAGLISFNRATFEAL

>member
-1 MHITNNC
+1 
-8 DIIDLQLRGRNCVLR
+8 
-23 EGSFIMKK
+23 MKK

-39 SVTLMFSNIVTVYAE
+39 SVTLIFSNIVTVYAE
-54 EDTNGTGSSAEVL
+54 EDTNSTGSSAEVL

-81 TVEEDENAAVLAVTQ
+81 TVEEDENAAVLAGTQ
-96 STNNVGLAGTGDT
+96 STNKVGLAGTGDT

-130 DTATI
+130 KNASI
-135 TVNGNVSAEGE
+135 TVIGNVSAEGE
-146 SCKGVVAADK
+146 NCKGVVAADK

-168 GTGSYAVWAG
+168 GTRSYGVWANGSG
-178 GFGGKE
+178 GDGSGTK

-206 NHAKVT
+206 NYAKVT

-233 HPVIGVSASGNANV
+233 NPVIGVRASENANV

-252 VEVNGAGTVGI
+252 VEVNGTGTVGI

-371 GESTGD
+371 GKSTGD

-390 TGILLDVNGMEYLQ
+390 TGILLDVKGMKYLQ
-404 TIDDIIKAMPEIN
+404 TIDDIMNAIPKIN

-426 ASYLWIDDRTEND
+426 ASYLWVDDGKQD
-439 TVSGTGI
+439 DAISGTDI

-491 KAADGYQVKGVS
+491 KAADGYLVKGVS

-522 KGGGVNISAIVET
+522 KGGGVNISAIVEA
-535 IIRDQQQNS
+535 IIRDQQQNG
-544 GSSESSASDIEVV
+544 GSSESSESSESSTSDIEVT

-577 NIVQGGNCVIK
+577 NIAQGGNCVIK
-588 SAELISFNRATFEAL
+588 SAGLISFNRATFEAL

-649 IFGSEVV
+649 IFGSEVA

>member
-1 MHITNNC
+1 
-8 DIIDLQLRGRNCVLR
+8 
-23 EGSFIMKK
+23 MKK

-54 EDTNGTGSSAEVL
+54 EDTNGTESSAEVL

-109 QTEVTDNV
+109 QTKVTDNV
-117 SVKGTNSSGVETT
+117 SVKGPNSSGVETT
-130 DTATI
+130 KNASI
-135 TVNGNVSAEGE
+135 TVIGNVSAEGE
-146 SCKGVVAADK
+146 NCKGVVAADK

-168 GTGSYAVWAG
+168 GTGSFGVWANGSG
-178 GFGGKE
+178 GAGSGTK
-184 GSTVNAGS
+184 GSTVNTGS

-201 GVYAE
+201 GVYAD
-206 NHAKVT
+206 NYAKVT

-226 PDESGYV
+226 PDKSGYV
-233 HPVIGVSASGNANV
+233 HPVIGVRASGNANV

-252 VEVNGAGTVGI
+252 VEVNGTGAEGI

-278 ASGDKYVWEDNGEER
+278 ASGDKYVFKENVEER
-293 EVTGITAVGGLITV
+293 EVTGIKAVGGLITV
-307 KGNVT
+307 NGNVT
-312 SAGTGIIIERT
+312 ATGTGIIIRRT
-323 DEMINSNVAVK
+323 SDMINSNVVVK
-334 GDVKGSSGIVMNTD
+334 GDVKGSSGIVIND
-348 SGVTVGGTVT
+348 NSGVTVGGTVT
-358 ATDGTGLTILLEE
+358 ATDGTGLTILLADEE
-371 GESTGD
+371 SHGNA
-377 VTLGT
+377 TLGT
-382 LSVEKDGE
+382 LNVEKDGE
-390 TGILLDVNGMEYLQ
+390 TGILLDVKGMKYLQ
-404 TIDDIIKAMPEIN
+404 TIDDIMNAIPKID
-417 IFEINVKDN
+417 IFEINVKNN
-426 ASYLWIDDRTEND
+426 AYLQVDDGTENN
-439 TVSGTGI
+439 TILETNI
-446 SKEEA
+446 SKEDV
-451 MNTILQQ
+451 MNRTLQ
-458 KVNYLLRTE
+458 KKINYLLRTE

-503 AGKAAVIDNGDGSY
+503 AGKTAVIDNGDGSY

-522 KGGGVNISAIVET
+522 RGGGVNISAIVEA
-535 IIRDQQQNS
+535 IIRDQQQNG

-567 EQKQVQQMIQ
+567 EQKQVQQMIRS
-577 NIVQGGNCVIK
+577 IAQGGNCVIK
-588 SAELISFNRATFEAL
+588 SAGLISFNRATFEAL

-649 IFGSEVV
+649 IFGSEVA

>member
-1 MHITNNC
+1 
-8 DIIDLQLRGRNCVLR
+8 
-23 EGSFIMKK
+23 MKK

-54 EDTNGTGSSAEVL
+54 EDTNGTGSSAGVL

-81 TVEEDENAAVLAVTQ
+81 TVEEDENAAVLAGTQ
-96 STNNVGLAGTGDT
+96 STNKVGWSEGGNT
-109 QTEVTDNV
+109 QIEVKGNV
-117 SVKGTNSSGVETT
+117 SVEGANSSGVETT

-135 TVNGNVSAEGE
+135 TVNGNVSAEGKN
-146 SCKGVVAADK
+146 CNGVVAADK
-156 STTTVTGNVTAE
+156 STTTVNGNVTAE
-168 GTGSYAVWAG
+168 GTGSYGVWAG

-192 VTANGSNST
+192 VTANGSNSI

-233 HPVIGVSASGNANV
+233 RPVIGVSASGNANV

-252 VEVNGAGTVGI
+252 VEVNGTGAEGI
-263 TVSNSGY
+263 TVSTTGE
-270 ITVGGDIT
+270 ITVGGDII
-278 ASGDKYVWEDNGEER
+278 ASGDKYVWEGKGEER
-293 EVTGITAVGGLITV
+293 EVAGIIAEGGVIKVTGD
-307 KGNVT
+307 VT
-312 SAGTGIIIERT
+312 STGTGIIIRRT
-323 DEMINSNVAVK
+323 SDMINSDVAVT
-334 GDVKGSSGIVMNTD
+334 GDVKGSSGIVMND
-348 SGVTVGGTVT
+348 NSRVTVGGAVT
-358 ATDGTGLTILLEE
+358 ATDGTGLTILLADEE
-371 GESTGD
+371 SNGNA
-377 VTLGT
+377 TLGT
-382 LSVEKDGE
+382 LNVEKDGE
-390 TGILLDVNGMEYLQ
+390 TGILLDVNRMKNLQ

-426 ASYLWIDDRTEND
+426 ASYLWVDNGNQDNAI
-439 TVSGTGI
+439 SAIGI

-482 ENTKITFHV
+482 ENTTITFHV

-522 KGGGVNISAIVET
+522 RGGGVNISAIVEA

-557 SAPTP
+557 SAPT
-562 TQYES
+562 QYES

-577 NIVQGGNCVIK
+577 NIAQGGNCVIK
-588 SAELISFNRATFEAL
+588 SAGLISFNRATFEAL

>member
-1 MHITNNC
+1 
-8 DIIDLQLRGRNCVLR
+8 
-23 EGSFIMKK
+23 MKK

-54 EDTNGTGSSAEVL
+54 EDTNGTESSAEVL

-96 STNNVGLAGTGDT
+96 STNNVGLAGTGDD
-109 QTEVTDNV
+109 QTKAEGNV

-130 DTATI
+130 KNANI
-135 TVNGNVSAEGE
+135 TVIGNVSAEGE
-146 SCKGVVAADK
+146 NCKGVVTADK

-168 GTGSYAVWAG
+168 GTGSFGVWANGSG
-178 GFGGKE
+178 GAGSGIK
-184 GSTVNAGS
+184 GSTVNTGS

-201 GVYAE
+201 GVYAD
-206 NHAKVT
+206 NYAKVT

-226 PDESGYV
+226 PDKSGYV
-233 HPVIGVSASGNANV
+233 HPVIGVRASGNANV

-252 VEVNGAGTVGI
+252 VEVNGTGAEGI

-278 ASGDKYVWEDNGEER
+278 ASGDKYVFKENVEER
-293 EVTGITAVGGLITV
+293 EVTGIKAVGGLITV
-307 KGNVT
+307 NGNVT
-312 SAGTGIIIERT
+312 ATGTGIIIRRT
-323 DEMINSNVAVK
+323 SDMINSDVVVK
-334 GDVKGSSGIVMNTD
+334 GDVKGSSGIVIND
-348 SGVTVGGTVT
+348 NSGVTVGGTVT
-358 ATDGTGLTILLEE
+358 ATDGTGLTILLADEE
-371 GESTGD
+371 SHGNA
-377 VTLGT
+377 TLGT
-382 LSVEKDGE
+382 LNVEKDGE
-390 TGILLDVNGMEYLQ
+390 TGILLDVKGMKYLQ
-404 TIDDIIKAMPEIN
+404 TIDDIMNAIPKID
-417 IFEINVKDN
+417 IFEINVKN
-426 ASYLWIDDRTEND
+426 NEYLQVDDGTENN
-439 TVSGTGI
+439 TILETNI
-446 SKEEA
+446 SKEDV
-451 MNTILQQ
+451 MNRTLQ
-458 KVNYLLRTE
+458 KKINYLLRTE

-503 AGKAAVIDNGDGSY
+503 AGKTAVIDNGDGSY

-522 KGGGVNISAIVET
+522 RGGGVNISAIVEA
-535 IIRDQQQNS
+535 IIRDQQQNG

-567 EQKQVQQMIQ
+567 EQKLVQQMIRS
-577 NIVQGGNCVIK
+577 IAQGGNCVIK
-588 SAELISFNRATFEAL
+588 SVGLISFNRATFEAL
-603 AARPDVSVDVIY
+603 AARQDVSVDVIY

-624 TIPAGYPVLDLLNED
+624 TIPAGYPVFDLLNED

-649 IFGSEVV
+649 IFGSEVA

>member
-1 MHITNNC
+1 
-8 DIIDLQLRGRNCVLR
+8 
-23 EGSFIMKK
+23 
-31 RALLALGL
+31 
-39 SVTLMFSNIVTVYAE
+39 MFSNIVTVYAE
-54 EDTNGTGSSAEVL
+54 EDTNGTESSAEVL

-81 TVEEDENAAVLAVTQ
+81 TVEEDENAAVLAGTQ

-109 QTEVTDNV
+109 QTKVTDNV
-117 SVKGTNSSGVETT
+117 SVKGPNSSGVETT
-130 DTATI
+130 KNANI
-135 TVNGNVSAEGE
+135 TVIGNVSAEGE
-146 SCKGVVAADK
+146 NCKGVVAADK

-168 GTGSYAVWAG
+168 GTGSFGVWANGSG
-178 GFGGKE
+178 GAGSGIK
-184 GSTVNAGS
+184 GSTVNTGS

-201 GVYAE
+201 GVYAD
-206 NHAKVT
+206 NYAKVT

-226 PDESGYV
+226 PDKSGYV
-233 HPVIGVSASGNANV
+233 HPVIGVRASGNANV

-252 VEVNGAGTVGI
+252 VEVNGTGAEGI

-278 ASGDKYVWEDNGEER
+278 ASGDKYVFKENVEER
-293 EVTGITAVGGLITV
+293 EVTGIKAVGGLITV
-307 KGNVT
+307 NGNVT
-312 SAGTGIIIERT
+312 ATGTGIIIRRT
-323 DEMINSNVAVK
+323 SDMINSDVVVK
-334 GDVKGSSGIVMNTD
+334 GDVKGSSGIVIND
-348 SGVTVGGTVT
+348 NSGVTVGGTVT
-358 ATDGTGLTILLEE
+358 ATDGTGLTILLADEE
-371 GESTGD
+371 SHGNA
-377 VTLGT
+377 TLGT
-382 LSVEKDGE
+382 LNVEKDGE
-390 TGILLDVNGMEYLQ
+390 TGILLDVKGMKYLQ
-404 TIDDIIKAMPEIN
+404 TIDDIMNAIPKID
-417 IFEINVKDN
+417 IFEINVKN
-426 ASYLWIDDRTEND
+426 NEYLQVDDGTENN
-439 TVSGTGI
+439 TILETNI
-446 SKEEA
+446 SKEDV
-451 MNTILQQ
+451 MNRTLQ
-458 KVNYLLRTE
+458 KKINYLLRTE

-503 AGKAAVIDNGDGSY
+503 AGKTAVIDNGDGSY

-522 KGGGVNISAIVET
+522 RGGGVNISAIVEA
-535 IIRDQQQNS
+535 IIRDQQQNG

-567 EQKQVQQMIQ
+567 EQKQVQQMIRS
-577 NIVQGGNCVIK
+577 IAQGGNCVIK
-588 SAELISFNRATFEAL
+588 SAGLISFNRATFESL

-649 IFGSEVV
+649 IFGSEVA

>member
-1 MHITNNC
+1 
-8 DIIDLQLRGRNCVLR
+8 
-23 EGSFIMKK
+23 MKK

-54 EDTNGTGSSAEVL
+54 EDTNGTESSAEVL

-96 STNNVGLAGTGDT
+96 STNKVGWSEGGNT
-109 QTEVTDNV
+109 QTEVKGNV
-117 SVKGTNSSGVETT
+117 SVEGENCKGVETT

-146 SCKGVVAADK
+146 NCKGVVAADK

-168 GTGSYAVWAG
+168 GTGSHGVWAKGSG
-178 GFGGKE
+178 GVGSGIK
-184 GSTVNAGS
+184 GSTVNTGS

-201 GVYAE
+201 GVYAD
-206 NHAKVT
+206 NYAKVT

-226 PDESGYV
+226 PDKSGYV

-252 VEVNGAGTVGI
+252 VEVNGTGAVGI
-263 TVSNSGY
+263 TVSTTGE

-278 ASGDKYVWEDNGEER
+278 ASGNKYVWEDNGEER
-293 EVTGITAVGGLITV
+293 EVTGITAVGGVIKVT
-307 KGNVT
+307 GDVT
-312 SAGTGIIIERT
+312 STGTGIIIERT
-323 DEMINSNVAVK
+323 KEMINSDVAVK

-348 SGVTVGGTVT
+348 SRVTVGGTVT

-371 GESTGD
+371 GKSTGD

-390 TGILLDVNGMEYLQ
+390 TGILLDVKGMNNLQ

-426 ASYLWIDDRTEND
+426 ASYLWVDD
-439 TVSGTGI
+439 GTQDDAISAIGI

-491 KAADGYQVKGVS
+491 KAADGYQVKGVL
-503 AGKAAVIDNGDGSY
+503 AGKTAVIDNGDGSY

-522 KGGGVNISAIVET
+522 RGGGVNISAIVEA
-535 IIRDQQQNS
+535 IIRDQQQNG

-567 EQKQVQQMIQ
+567 EQKQVQQMIR
-577 NIVQGGNCVIK
+577 NIAQGGNCVIK
-588 SAELISFNRATFEAL
+588 SAGLISFNRATFEAL

-615 KWKGIKYKT
+615 KWKGIQYKT

-649 IFGSEVV
+649 IFGSEVA

>member
-1 MHITNNC
+1 
-8 DIIDLQLRGRNCVLR
+8 
-23 EGSFIMKK
+23 MKK

-54 EDTNGTGSSAEVL
+54 EDTNGTESSAEVL

-109 QTEVTDNV
+109 QTKVTDNV
-117 SVKGTNSSGVETT
+117 SVKGPNSSGVETT
-130 DTATI
+130 KNASI
-135 TVNGNVSAEGE
+135 TVIGNVSAEGE
-146 SCKGVVAADK
+146 NCKGVVAADK

-168 GTGSYAVWAG
+168 GTGSFGVWANGSG
-178 GFGGKE
+178 GAGSGTK

-192 VTANGSNST
+192 VTAKGSEST
-201 GVYAE
+201 GIYAD
-206 NHAKVT
+206 NYAKVT
-212 VENDVKASEGTTSI
+212 AENDVKASEGTTDI
-226 PDESGYV
+226 PDDGKYV
-233 HPVIGVSASGNANV
+233 SPVIGVRASGNADV

-252 VEVNGAGTVGI
+252 VEVNGTGAVGI
-263 TVSNSGY
+263 TVSTTGE
-270 ITVGGDIT
+270 ITVGGDII
-278 ASGDKYVWEDNGEER
+278 ASGDKYVWEGKGEER
-293 EVTGITAVGGLITV
+293 EVTGIIAEGGVIKVT
-307 KGNVT
+307 GDVT
-312 SAGTGIIIERT
+312 STGTGIIIERT
-323 DEMINSNVAVK
+323 KEMINSDVTVT
-334 GDVKGSSGIVMNTD
+334 GDVKGSTGIVMND
-348 SGVTVGGTVT
+348 NSRVTVGGTVT
-358 ATDGTGLTILLEE
+358 ATDGTGLTILLADEE
-371 GESTGD
+371 SNGNA
-377 VTLGT
+377 TLGT
-382 LSVEKDGE
+382 LNVEKDGE
-390 TGILLDVNGMEYLQ
+390 TGILLDVKGMEYLQ

-426 ASYLWIDDRTEND
+426 ASYLWVDDGKQD
-439 TVSGTGI
+439 DAISGTGI

-503 AGKAAVIDNGDGSY
+503 AGKTAVIDNGDGSY

-522 KGGGVNISAIVET
+522 RGGGVNISAIVEA
-535 IIRDQQQNS
+535 IIRDQQQNG

-567 EQKQVQQMIQ
+567 EQKQVQQMIRS
-577 NIVQGGNCVIK
+577 IAQGGNCVIK
-588 SAELISFNRATFEAL
+588 SAGLISFNRATFEAL

-649 IFGSEVV
+649 IFGSEVA

>member
-1 MHITNNC
+1 
-8 DIIDLQLRGRNCVLR
+8 
-23 EGSFIMKK
+23 MKK

-54 EDTNGTGSSAEVL
+54 EDTNGTESSAEVL

-81 TVEEDENAAVLAVTQ
+81 TGEEDENAAVLAGTQ
-96 STNNVGLAGTGDT
+96 STNNVGWSEGGNT
-109 QTEVTDNV
+109 QTEVKGNV
-117 SVKGTNSSGVETT
+117 SVEGANSSGVETT

-168 GTGSYAVWAG
+168 GTRSYGVWAG

-212 VENDVKASEGTTSI
+212 VENDVKASEGTTDI
-226 PDESGYV
+226 PDDGKYV
-233 HPVIGVSASGNANV
+233 SPVIGVRASGNANV

-252 VEVNGAGTVGI
+252 VEVNGTGAEGI
-263 TVSNSGY
+263 TVSTTGE

-278 ASGDKYVWEDNGEER
+278 ASGNKYVWEENGEER
-293 EVTGITAVGGLITV
+293 EVTGITAVGGVIKVT
-307 KGNVT
+307 GDVT
-312 SAGTGIIIERT
+312 STGTGIIIERT
-323 DEMINSNVAVK
+323 KEMINSDVAVK

-348 SGVTVGGTVT
+348 SRVTVGGTVT

-371 GESTGD
+371 GKSTGD

-382 LSVEKDGE
+382 LSVERDGE
-390 TGILLDVNGMEYLQ
+390 TGILLDVKGMENLQ
-404 TIDDIIKAMPEIN
+404 TIDDIMNAIPKIN

-426 ASYLWIDDRTEND
+426 ASYLWVDDGNQD
-439 TVSGTGI
+439 DVISGTGI

-482 ENTKITFHV
+482 ENTTITFHV

-503 AGKAAVIDNGDGSY
+503 AGKTAVIDNGDGSY

-522 KGGGVNISAIVET
+522 RGGGVNISAIVEA
-535 IIRDQQQNS
+535 IIRDQQQNG
-544 GSSESSASDIEVV
+544 GSSESSESSESSTSDIEVT

-577 NIVQGGNCVIK
+577 NIAQGGNCVIK
-588 SAELISFNRATFEAL
+588 SAGLISFNRATFEAL

-649 IFGSEVV
+649 IFGSEVA

>member
-1 MHITNNC
+1 
-8 DIIDLQLRGRNCVLR
+8 
-23 EGSFIMKK
+23 MKK

-54 EDTNGTGSSAEVL
+54 EDTNGTESSAEVL

-109 QTEVTDNV
+109 QTKVTDNV
-117 SVKGTNSSGVETT
+117 SVKGPNSSGVETT
-130 DTATI
+130 KNASI
-135 TVNGNVSAEGE
+135 TVIGNVSAEGE
-146 SCKGVVAADK
+146 NCKGVVAANK

-168 GTGSYAVWAG
+168 GTGSYGVWANGSG
-178 GFGGKE
+178 GVGSGTK

-192 VTANGSNST
+192 VTAKGSESI
-201 GVYAE
+201 GIYAD
-206 NHAKVT
+206 NYAKVT

-233 HPVIGVSASGNANV
+233 RPVIGVSASGNANV

-252 VEVNGAGTVGI
+252 VEVNGTGAVGI
-263 TVSNSGY
+263 TVSTTGE

-278 ASGDKYVWEDNGEER
+278 ASGNKYVWEDNGEER
-293 EVTGITAVGGLITV
+293 EVTGITADGGVIKVT
-307 KGNVT
+307 GDVT
-312 SAGTGIIIERT
+312 STGTGIIIIRRT
-323 DEMINSNVAVK
+323 DTMINSDVAVK
-334 GDVKGSSGIVMNTD
+334 GDVKGSSGIVMND
-348 SGVTVGGTVT
+348 NSRVTVGGTVT
-358 ATDGTGLTILLEE
+358 ATDGTGLTILLADEE
-371 GESTGD
+371 SNGNA
-377 VTLGT
+377 TLGT
-382 LSVEKDGE
+382 LNVEKDGE
-390 TGILLDVNGMEYLQ
+390 TGILLDVNRMKNLQ

-439 TVSGTGI
+439 TVSGRDI
-446 SKEEA
+446 SKAEA
-451 MNTILQQ
+451 MNAILQQ

-482 ENTKITFHV
+482 ENTTITFYV

-522 KGGGVNISAIVET
+522 RGGGVNISAIVEA

-577 NIVQGGNCVIK
+577 NIAQGGNCVIK
-588 SAELISFNRATFEAL
+588 SAGLISFNRATFEAL

>member
-1 MHITNNC
+1 
-8 DIIDLQLRGRNCVLR
+8 
-23 EGSFIMKK
+23 MKK

-81 TVEEDENAAVLAVTQ
+81 TVEEDENAAVLAGTQ
-96 STNNVGLAGTGDT
+96 STNKVGLAGTEDI
-109 QTEVTDNV
+109 QIEVTDDV
-117 SVKGTNSSGVETT
+117 SVKGPNSSGVETT
-130 DTATI
+130 KNASI
-135 TVNGNVSAEGE
+135 TVIGNVSAEGE
-146 SCKGVVAADK
+146 NCKGVVTADK

-168 GTGSYAVWAG
+168 GTGSYGVWANGSG
-178 GFGGKE
+178 GVGSGIK

-192 VTANGSNST
+192 VTANGSKST
-201 GVYAE
+201 GIYAE
-206 NHAKVT
+206 NYAEVT
-212 VENDVKASEGTTSI
+212 VENDVKASEGTTDI
-226 PDESGYV
+226 PDDGRYV
-233 HPVIGVSASGNANV
+233 SPVTGINSSGNANV
-247 TVKGN
+247 VVKGN
-252 VEVNGAGTVGI
+252 VEVNGTGAVGI
-263 TVSNSGY
+263 TVSTTGE

-278 ASGDKYVWEDNGEER
+278 ASGNKYVWEDNGEER
-293 EVTGITAVGGLITV
+293 EVTGIEAEGGTV
-307 KGNVT
+307 IVNGNVT
-312 SAGTGIIIERT
+312 ATGTGIIIIRRT
-323 DEMINSNVAVK
+323 SDMINSDVAVK

-348 SGVTVGGTVT
+348 SRVTVGGTVT

-390 TGILLDVNGMEYLQ
+390 TGILLDVKGMNNLQ

-426 ASYLWIDDRTEND
+426 ASCLWVDD
-439 TVSGTGI
+439 GTQDDAISKIGI
-446 SKEEA
+446 SKEKA

-467 NTSNATISLDQDRAL
+467 NISNATISLDQDRAL

-503 AGKAAVIDNGDGSY
+503 AGKTAVIDNGDGSY

-522 KGGGVNISAIVET
+522 RGGGVNISAIVEA
-535 IIRDQQQNS
+535 IIRDQQQNG
-544 GSSESSASDIEVV
+544 GSSESSESSESSTSDIEVT

-577 NIVQGGNCVIK
+577 NIAQGGNCVIK
-588 SAELISFNRATFEAL
+588 SAGLISFNRATFEAL

-649 IFGSEVV
+649 IFGSEVA

>member
-1 MHITNNC
+1 
-8 DIIDLQLRGRNCVLR
+8 
-23 EGSFIMKK
+23 MKK

-54 EDTNGTGSSAEVL
+54 EDTNGTESSAEVL

-81 TVEEDENAAVLAVTQ
+81 TGEEDENAAVLAGTQ
-96 STNNVGLAGTGDT
+96 STNNVGWSEGGNT
-109 QTEVTDNV
+109 QTEVKGNV
-117 SVKGTNSSGVETT
+117 SVEGANSSGVETT

-168 GTGSYAVWAG
+168 GTRSYGVWAG

-212 VENDVKASEGTTSI
+212 VENDVKASEGTTDI
-226 PDESGYV
+226 PDDGKYV
-233 HPVIGVSASGNANV
+233 SPVIGVRASGNADV

-252 VEVNGAGTVGI
+252 VEVNGTGAEGI
-263 TVSNSGY
+263 TVSTTGE

-278 ASGDKYVWEDNGEER
+278 ASGNKYVWEENGEER
-293 EVTGITAVGGLITV
+293 EVTGITAVGGVIKVT
-307 KGNVT
+307 GDVT
-312 SAGTGIIIERT
+312 STGTGIIIERT
-323 DEMINSNVAVK
+323 KEMINSDVAVK

-348 SGVTVGGTVT
+348 SRVTVGGTVT

-371 GESTGD
+371 GKSTGD

-382 LSVEKDGE
+382 LSVERDGE
-390 TGILLDVNGMEYLQ
+390 TGILLDVKGMENLQ
-404 TIDDIIKAMPEIN
+404 TIDDIMNAIPKIN

-426 ASYLWIDDRTEND
+426 ASYLWVDDGNQD
-439 TVSGTGI
+439 DVISGTGI

-482 ENTKITFHV
+482 ENTTITFHV

-503 AGKAAVIDNGDGSY
+503 AGKTAVIDNGDGSY

-522 KGGGVNISAIVET
+522 RGGGVNISAIVEA
-535 IIRDQQQNS
+535 IIRDQQQNG
-544 GSSESSASDIEVV
+544 GSSESSESSESSTSDIEVT

-577 NIVQGGNCVIK
+577 NIAQGGNCVIK
-588 SAELISFNRATFEAL
+588 SAGLISFNRATFEAL

-649 IFGSEVV
+649 IFGSEVA

>member
-1 MHITNNC
+1 
-8 DIIDLQLRGRNCVLR
+8 
-23 EGSFIMKK
+23 MKK

-54 EDTNGTGSSAEVL
+54 EDTNGTESSAEVL

-109 QTEVTDNV
+109 QTKVTDNV
-117 SVKGTNSSGVETT
+117 SVKGPNSSGVETT
-130 DTATI
+130 KNASI
-135 TVNGNVSAEGE
+135 TVIGNVSAEGE
-146 SCKGVVAADK
+146 NCKGVVAADK

-168 GTGSYAVWAG
+168 GTGSFGVWANGSG
-178 GFGGKE
+178 GAGSGTK

-201 GVYAE
+201 GVYAD
-206 NHAKVT
+206 NYAKVT

-226 PDESGYV
+226 PDKSGYV
-233 HPVIGVSASGNANV
+233 HPVIGVRASGNANV

-252 VEVNGAGTVGI
+252 VEVNGTGAEGI

-278 ASGDKYVWEDNGEER
+278 ASGDKYVFKENVEER
-293 EVTGITAVGGLITV
+293 EVTGIKAVGGLITV
-307 KGNVT
+307 NGNVT
-312 SAGTGIIIERT
+312 ATGTGIIIRRT
-323 DEMINSNVAVK
+323 SDMINSDVVVK
-334 GDVKGSSGIVMNTD
+334 GDVKGSSGIVIND
-348 SGVTVGGTVT
+348 NSGVTVGGTVT
-358 ATDGTGLTILLEE
+358 ATDGTGLTILLADEE
-371 GESTGD
+371 SHGNA
-377 VTLGT
+377 TLGT
-382 LSVEKDGE
+382 LNVEKDGE
-390 TGILLDVNGMEYLQ
+390 TGILLDVKGMKYLQ
-404 TIDDIIKAMPEIN
+404 TIDDIMNAIPKID
-417 IFEINVKDN
+417 IFEINVKNN
-426 ASYLWIDDRTEND
+426 AYLQVDDGTENN
-439 TVSGTGI
+439 TILETNI
-446 SKEEA
+446 SKEDV
-451 MNTILQQ
+451 MNRTLQ
-458 KVNYLLRTE
+458 KKINYLLRTE

-503 AGKAAVIDNGDGSY
+503 AGKTAVIDNGDGSY

-522 KGGGVNISAIVET
+522 RGGGVNISAIVEA
-535 IIRDQQQNS
+535 IIRDQQQNG

-567 EQKQVQQMIQ
+567 EQKQVQQMIRS
-577 NIVQGGNCVIK
+577 IAQGGNCVIK
-588 SAELISFNRATFEAL
+588 SAGLISFNRATFEAL

-649 IFGSEVV
+649 IFGSEVA

>member
-1 MHITNNC
+1 
-8 DIIDLQLRGRNCVLR
+8 
-23 EGSFIMKK
+23 MKK

-81 TVEEDENAAVLAVTQ
+81 TGEEDENAAVLAGTQ
-96 STNNVGLAGTGDT
+96 SNNNVGWSEGGNT
-109 QTEVTDNV
+109 QTEVKGNV
-117 SVKGTNSSGVETT
+117 SVEGANSSGVETT

-168 GTGSYAVWAG
+168 GTRSYGVWAG

-226 PDESGYV
+226 PDDGKYV
-233 HPVIGVSASGNANV
+233 SPVIGVSASGNANV

-252 VEVNGAGTVGI
+252 VEVNGTGAEGI
-263 TVSNSGY
+263 TVSTTGE
-270 ITVGGDIT
+270 ITVGGDII
-278 ASGDKYVWEDNGEER
+278 ASGNKYVWEENGEER
-293 EVTGITAVGGLITV
+293 EVTGITAVGGVIKVT
-307 KGNVT
+307 GDVT
-312 SAGTGIIIERT
+312 STGTGIIIERT
-323 DEMINSNVAVK
+323 KEMINSDVAVT

-348 SGVTVGGTVT
+348 SRVTVGGTVT

-371 GESTGD
+371 GKSTGD

-382 LSVEKDGE
+382 LSVERDGE
-390 TGILLDVNGMEYLQ
+390 TGILLDVKGMENLQ

-426 ASYLWIDDRTEND
+426 ASYLWVDD
-439 TVSGTGI
+439 GTQDDAISAIGI

-482 ENTKITFHV
+482 EYTKITFHV

-522 KGGGVNISAIVET
+522 RGGGVNISAIVEA
-535 IIRDQQQNS
+535 IIRDQQQNG

-567 EQKQVQQMIQ
+567 EQKQVQQMIRS
-577 NIVQGGNCVIK
+577 IAQGGNCVIK
-588 SAELISFNRATFEAL
+588 SAGLISFNRATFEAL

-649 IFGSEVV
+649 IFGSEVA

>member
-1 MHITNNC
+1 
-8 DIIDLQLRGRNCVLR
+8 
-23 EGSFIMKK
+23 MKK

-54 EDTNGTGSSAEVL
+54 EDTKSSAEVL

-96 STNNVGLAGTGDT
+96 STNNVGLAGTGDD
-109 QTEVTDNV
+109 QTKTEGNV

-130 DTATI
+130 KNANI
-135 TVNGNVSAEGE
+135 TVIGNVSAEGE
-146 SCKGVVAADK
+146 NCKGVVAADK

-168 GTGSYAVWAG
+168 GTGSFGVWAKGSG
-178 GFGGKE
+178 GVGSGIK
-184 GSTVNAGS
+184 GSTVNTGS

-201 GVYAE
+201 GVYAD
-206 NHAKVT
+206 NYAKVT

-226 PDESGYV
+226 PDKSGYV

-252 VEVNGAGTVGI
+252 VEVNGTGAVGI
-263 TVSNSGY
+263 TVSTTGE

-278 ASGDKYVWEDNGEER
+278 ASGNKYVWEDNGEER
-293 EVTGITAVGGLITV
+293 EVTGITAVGGVIKVT
-307 KGNVT
+307 GDVT
-312 SAGTGIIIERT
+312 STGTGIIIERT
-323 DEMINSNVAVK
+323 KEMINSDVAVK

-348 SGVTVGGTVT
+348 SRVTVGGTVT

-371 GESTGD
+371 GKSTGD

-390 TGILLDVNGMEYLQ
+390 TGILLDVKGMNNLQ

-426 ASYLWIDDRTEND
+426 ASYLWVDD
-439 TVSGTGI
+439 GTQDDAISKISI

-503 AGKAAVIDNGDGSY
+503 AGKTAVIDNGDGSY

-522 KGGGVNISAIVET
+522 RGGGVNISAIVEA
-535 IIRDQQQNS
+535 IIRDQQQNG

-567 EQKQVQQMIQ
+567 EQKQVQQMIRS
-577 NIVQGGNCVIK
+577 IAQGGNCVIK
-588 SAELISFNRATFEAL
+588 SAGLISFNRATFEAL

-615 KWKGIKYKT
+615 KWKGIQYKT

-649 IFGSEVV
+649 IFGSEVA

>member
-1 MHITNNC
+1 
-8 DIIDLQLRGRNCVLR
+8 
-23 EGSFIMKK
+23 MKK

-54 EDTNGTGSSAEVL
+54 EDTNGTESSAEVL

-96 STNNVGLAGTGDT
+96 STNNVGLAGTGDD
-109 QTEVTDNV
+109 QTKAEGNV

-130 DTATI
+130 KNANI
-135 TVNGNVSAEGE
+135 TVIGNVSAEGE
-146 SCKGVVAADK
+146 NCKGVVAADK

-168 GTGSYAVWAG
+168 GTGSFGVWANGSG
-178 GFGGKE
+178 GAGSGTK

-212 VENDVKASEGTTSI
+212 VANDVKASEGTTSI
-226 PDESGYV
+226 PDERGYV
-233 HPVIGVSASGNANV
+233 HPVIGVSASRNANV

-252 VEVNGAGTVGI
+252 VEVNGSGDEGI

-278 ASGDKYVWEDNGEER
+278 ASGDKYVFKENVEER
-293 EVTGITAVGGLITV
+293 EVTGIKAVGGLITV
-307 KGNVT
+307 NGNVT
-312 SAGTGIIIERT
+312 ATGTGIIIRRT
-323 DEMINSNVAVK
+323 SDMINSDVVVK
-334 GDVKGSSGIVMNTD
+334 GDVKGSSGIVIND
-348 SGVTVGGTVT
+348 NSGVTVGGTVT
-358 ATDGTGLTILLEE
+358 ATDGTGLTILLADEE
-371 GESTGD
+371 SHGNA
-377 VTLGT
+377 TLGT
-382 LSVEKDGE
+382 LNVEKDGE
-390 TGILLDVNGMEYLQ
+390 TGILLDVKGMKYLQ
-404 TIDDIIKAMPEIN
+404 TIDDIMNAIPKID
-417 IFEINVKDN
+417 IFEINVKNN
-426 ASYLWIDDRTEND
+426 AYLQVDDGTENN
-439 TVSGTGI
+439 TILETNI
-446 SKEEA
+446 SKEDV
-451 MNTILQQ
+451 MNRTLQ
-458 KVNYLLRTE
+458 KKINYMLRTE
-467 NTSNATISLDQDRAL
+467 NTSNATISLDKDRAT
-482 ENTKITFHV
+482 ENTRITFYV

-503 AGKAAVIDNGDGSY
+503 AGKTAVIDNGDGSY

-522 KGGGVNISAIVET
+522 RGGGVNISAIVEA
-535 IIRDQQQNS
+535 IIRDQQQNG

-567 EQKQVQQMIQ
+567 EQKQVQQMIRS
-577 NIVQGGNCVIK
+577 IAQGGNCVIK
-588 SAELISFNRATFEAL
+588 SAGLISFNRATFEAL

-649 IFGSEVV
+649 IFGSEVA

>member
-1 MHITNNC
+1 
-8 DIIDLQLRGRNCVLR
+8 
-23 EGSFIMKK
+23 MKK

-54 EDTNGTGSSAEVL
+54 EDTNGTESSAEVL

-96 STNNVGLAGTGDT
+96 STNNVGLAGTGDD
-109 QTEVTDNV
+109 QTKAEGNV

-130 DTATI
+130 KNANI
-135 TVNGNVSAEGE
+135 TVIGNVSAEGE
-146 SCKGVVAADK
+146 NCKGVVAADK

-168 GTGSYAVWAG
+168 GTGSFGVWANGSG
-178 GFGGKE
+178 GAGSGTK

-226 PDESGYV
+226 PDERGYV
-233 HPVIGVSASGNANV
+233 HPVIGVSASRNANV

-252 VEVNGAGTVGI
+252 VEVNGTGAEGI

-278 ASGDKYVWEDNGEER
+278 ASGDKYVWKGNGEER
-293 EVTGITAVGGLITV
+293 EVTGITAVGGVIKVT
-307 KGNVT
+307 GDVT
-312 SAGTGIIIERT
+312 STGTGIIIERT
-323 DEMINSNVAVK
+323 KEMINSDVAVK

-348 SGVTVGGTVT
+348 SRVTVGGTVT

-371 GESTGD
+371 GKSTGD

-390 TGILLDVNGMEYLQ
+390 TGILLDVKGMNNLQ
-404 TIDDIIKAMPEIN
+404 TIDDIIKAIPKID

-426 ASYLWIDDRTEND
+426 ASYLWVDDGKQD
-439 TVSGTGI
+439 DAISAIGI

-503 AGKAAVIDNGDGSY
+503 AGKTAVIDNGDGSY

-522 KGGGVNISAIVET
+522 RGGGVNISAIVEA
-535 IIRDQQQNS
+535 IIRDQQQNG

-567 EQKQVQQMIQ
+567 EQKQVQQMIRS
-577 NIVQGGNCVIK
+577 IAQGGNCVIK
-588 SAELISFNRATFEAL
+588 SAGLISFNRATFEAL

-649 IFGSEVV
+649 IFGSEVA

>member
-1 MHITNNC
+1 
-8 DIIDLQLRGRNCVLR
+8 
-23 EGSFIMKK
+23 MKK

-81 TVEEDENAAVLAVTQ
+81 TVEEDENAAVLAGTQ
-96 STNNVGLAGTGDT
+96 STNKVGWSEGGNT
-109 QTEVTDNV
+109 QTEVKGNV
-117 SVKGTNSSGVETT
+117 SVEGENCKGVETT

-146 SCKGVVAADK
+146 NCKGVVAADK

-168 GTGSYAVWAG
+168 GTGSHGVWAKGSG
-178 GFGGKE
+178 GVGSGIK
-184 GSTVNAGS
+184 GSTVNTGS

-201 GVYAE
+201 GVYAD
-206 NHAKVT
+206 NYAKVT

-226 PDESGYV
+226 PDKSGYV
-233 HPVIGVSASGNANV
+233 HPVIGVSASGNSNV

-252 VEVNGAGTVGI
+252 VEVNGTGAEGI
-263 TVSNSGY
+263 TVSTTGE
-270 ITVGGDIT
+270 ITVGGDII
-278 ASGDKYVWEDNGEER
+278 ASGDKYVFKENVEER
-293 EVTGITAVGGLITV
+293 EVTGITADGGLITV
-307 KGNVT
+307 NGNVT
-312 SAGTGIIIERT
+312 ATGTGIIIRRT
-323 DEMINSNVAVK
+323 SDMINSNVVVK
-334 GDVKGSSGIVMNTD
+334 GDVKGSSGIVIND
-348 SGVTVGGTVT
+348 NSGVTVGGTVT
-358 ATDGTGLTILLEE
+358 ATDGTGLTILLADEE
-371 GESTGD
+371 SHGNA
-377 VTLGT
+377 TLGT
-382 LSVEKDGE
+382 LNVEKDGE
-390 TGILLDVNGMEYLQ
+390 TGILLDVKGMKYLQ
-404 TIDDIIKAMPEIN
+404 TIDDIMNAIPKID
-417 IFEINVKDN
+417 IFEINVKNN
-426 ASYLWIDDRTEND
+426 AYLQVDDGTENN
-439 TVSGTGI
+439 TILETNI
-446 SKEEA
+446 SKEDV
-451 MNTILQQ
+451 MNRTLQ
-458 KVNYLLRTE
+458 KKINYLLRTE

-503 AGKAAVIDNGDGSY
+503 AGKTAVIDNGDGSY

-522 KGGGVNISAIVET
+522 RGGGVNISAIVEA
-535 IIRDQQQNS
+535 IIRDQQQNG

-567 EQKQVQQMIQ
+567 EQKQVQQMIRS
-577 NIVQGGNCVIK
+577 IAQGGNCVIK
-588 SAELISFNRATFEAL
+588 SAGLISFNRATFEAL

>member
-1 MHITNNC
+1 
-8 DIIDLQLRGRNCVLR
+8 
-23 EGSFIMKK
+23 MKK

-54 EDTNGTGSSAEVL
+54 EDTNGTESSAEVL

-96 STNNVGLAGTGDT
+96 STNNVGLAGTGDD
-109 QTEVTDNV
+109 QTKAEGNV

-130 DTATI
+130 KNANI
-135 TVNGNVSAEGE
+135 TVIGNVSAEGE
-146 SCKGVVAADK
+146 NCKGVVAADK

-168 GTGSYAVWAG
+168 GTGSFGVWANGSG
-178 GFGGKE
+178 GAGSGTK

-212 VENDVKASEGTTSI
+212 VANDVKASEGTTSI
-226 PDESGYV
+226 PDERGYV
-233 HPVIGVSASGNANV
+233 HPVIGVSASRNANV

-252 VEVNGAGTVGI
+252 VEVNGTGAEGI

-278 ASGDKYVWEDNGEER
+278 ASGDKYVFKENVEER
-293 EVTGITAVGGLITV
+293 EVTGIKAVGGLITV
-307 KGNVT
+307 NGNVT
-312 SAGTGIIIERT
+312 ATGTGIIIRRT
-323 DEMINSNVAVK
+323 SDMINSDVVVK
-334 GDVKGSSGIVMNTD
+334 GDVKGSSGIVIND
-348 SGVTVGGTVT
+348 NSGVTVGGTVT
-358 ATDGTGLTILLEE
+358 ATDGTGLTILLADEE
-371 GESTGD
+371 SHGNA
-377 VTLGT
+377 TLGT
-382 LSVEKDGE
+382 LNVEKDGE
-390 TGILLDVNGMEYLQ
+390 TGILLDVKGMKYLQ
-404 TIDDIIKAMPEIN
+404 TIDDIMNAIPKID
-417 IFEINVKDN
+417 IFEINVKNN
-426 ASYLWIDDRTEND
+426 AYLQVDDGTENN
-439 TVSGTGI
+439 TILETNI
-446 SKEEA
+446 SKEDV
-451 MNTILQQ
+451 MNRTLQ
-458 KVNYLLRTE
+458 KKINYMLRTE
-467 NTSNATISLDQDRAL
+467 NTSNATISLDKDRAT
-482 ENTKITFHV
+482 ENTRITFYV

-503 AGKAAVIDNGDGSY
+503 AGKTAVIDNGDGSY

-522 KGGGVNISAIVET
+522 RGGGVNISAIVEA
-535 IIRDQQQNS
+535 IIRDQQQNG

-567 EQKQVQQMIQ
+567 EQKQVQQMIRS
-577 NIVQGGNCVIK
+577 IAQGGNCVIK
-588 SAELISFNRATFEAL
+588 SAGLISFNRATFEAL

-649 IFGSEVV
+649 IFGLEVA

>member
-1 MHITNNC
+1 
-8 DIIDLQLRGRNCVLR
+8 
-23 EGSFIMKK
+23 MKK

-54 EDTNGTGSSAEVL
+54 EDTNGTESSAEVL

-109 QTEVTDNV
+109 QTKVTDNV
-117 SVKGTNSSGVETT
+117 SVKGPNSSGVETT
-130 DTATI
+130 KNASI
-135 TVNGNVSAEGE
+135 TVIGNVSAEGKN
-146 SCKGVVAADK
+146 CKGVVAADK

-168 GTGSYAVWAG
+168 GTGSFGVWANGSG
-178 GFGGKE
+178 GAGSGIK
-184 GSTVNAGS
+184 GSTVNTGS
-192 VTANGSNST
+192 VTANGSNSK

-226 PDESGYV
+226 PDKSGYV
-233 HPVIGVSASGNANV
+233 HPVIGVSASRNANV

-252 VEVNGAGTVGI
+252 VEVNGTGAEGI

-278 ASGDKYVWEDNGEER
+278 ASGDKYVFKENVEER
-293 EVTGITAVGGLITV
+293 EVTGITADGGLITV
-307 KGNVT
+307 NGNVT
-312 SAGTGIIIERT
+312 ATGTGIIIRRT
-323 DEMINSNVAVK
+323 SDMINSNVVVK
-334 GDVKGSSGIVMNTD
+334 GDVKGSSGIVIND
-348 SGVTVGGTVT
+348 NSGVTVGGTVT
-358 ATDGTGLTILLEE
+358 ATDGTGLTILLADEE
-371 GESTGD
+371 SHGNA
-377 VTLGT
+377 TLGT
-382 LSVEKDGE
+382 LNVEKDGE
-390 TGILLDVNGMEYLQ
+390 TGILLDVKGMKYLQ
-404 TIDDIIKAMPEIN
+404 TIDDIMNAIPKID
-417 IFEINVKDN
+417 IFEINVKNN
-426 ASYLWIDDRTEND
+426 AYLQVDDGTENN
-439 TVSGTGI
+439 TILETNI
-446 SKEEA
+446 SKEDV
-451 MNTILQQ
+451 MNRTLQ
-458 KVNYLLRTE
+458 KKINYLLRTE

-503 AGKAAVIDNGDGSY
+503 AGKTAVIDNGDGSY

-522 KGGGVNISAIVET
+522 RGGGVNISAIVEA
-535 IIRDQQQNS
+535 IIRDQQQNG

-567 EQKQVQQMIQ
+567 EQKQVQQMIRS
-577 NIVQGGNCVIK
+577 IAQGGNCVIK
-588 SAELISFNRATFEAL
+588 SAGLISFNRATFEAL

-615 KWKGIKYKT
+615 KWKCIKYKK

-649 IFGSEVV
+649 IFGSEVA